1 MHKLKVSVSFSYGK
15 KEIVKNVEFEGK
27 VGEIIA
33 IIGPNGAGKST
44 LLKCIAGILK
54 PRGIIEYNGIDLTK
68 LKPKERAK
76 IVGYVPQSSY
86 PEFAFTVEE
95 FVELGTYAGKGDV
108 DEAIRRVGL
117 WEKRKEFITNL
128 SGGEYQLTLI
138 ARALAQG
145 GDIMLLDEPTS
156 HLDINHTREI
166 MEILQELKK
175 EKLIIAVFHD
185 LNLAINYADEIIVLK
200 NGETAWKGK
209 SKEISEEVIEATYGI
224 KPRIVREDGIV
235 AVLP

>member
-76 IVGYVPQSSY
+76 IVAYVPQSSY